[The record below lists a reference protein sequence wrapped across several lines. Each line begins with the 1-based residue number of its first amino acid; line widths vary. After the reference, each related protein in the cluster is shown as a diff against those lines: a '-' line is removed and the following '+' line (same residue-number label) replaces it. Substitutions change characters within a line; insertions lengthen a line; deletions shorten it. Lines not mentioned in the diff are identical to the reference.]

1 MTMPPTLLLIL
12 DGFGLAPAGP
22 GNAASLAKTPN
33 LDRLNAAC
41 AHTRLAASG
50 RDVGLPAGYI
60 GNSEV
65 GHLNI
70 GAGRVVYQD
79 MTRIDLAVETGE
91 LEKNTVFLQLLDAIR
106 SRNGRLH
113 LMGLLSDGGVHS
125 HIGHVKALARIAH
138 AHGVDALVHAFT
150 DGRDVAPG
158 SGEAYLAALRD
169 TLKELG
175 ACRIA
180 SVCGRFYAMDRDKR
194 WERVHEAF
202 ELLAHGKGG
211 TADDAVSGFRTAYA
225 AGESDEFIKP
235 FLIREFPGAPNTVRD
250 NDGIFFF
257 NFRADRMREIVR
269 AFLPDFAEF
278 DRGVPPKLSGMASM
292 TAYEASFPLPVA
304 FPKEALHMGLGE
316 VVSRMGKKQLRL
328 AETEKYAHV
337 TYFFNGGVEEPLPGE
352 DRILVP
358 SPRDVETYDLKPAMS
373 AREVTG
379 RFLEA
384 WQSGVYSLVV
394 CNLANPDMLGHTG
407 VLQAAVAACETVDVC
422 VGRILEAVAADGGRV
437 CVTADHGNVECM
449 LDEHN
454 APHTAHTMNKV
465 PFILV
470 EPDGATPRLHEGRLA
485 DIAPT
490 ILALWDVPQPPEMTG
505 RPLTRERT

>member
-1 MTMPPTLLLIL
+1 MTLTPTLLLIL

-22 GNAASLAKTPN
+22 GNATALAKTPN
-33 LDRLNAAC
+33 LDKLAETC
-41 AHTRLAASG
+41 AQTRLAASG
-50 RDVGLPAGYI
+50 RDVGLPTGYI

-79 MTRIDLAVETGE
+79 MTRIDVAMEAGE
-91 LEKNTVFLQLLDAIR
+91 LDKNTVFLQLIKDIK
-106 SRNGRLH
+106 SQNGRLH

-138 AHGVDALVHAFT
+138 AHGVEALVHAFT
-150 DGRDVAPG
+150 DGRDVPPG
-158 SGEAYLAALRD
+158 SGVEYLADLHN
-169 TLKELG
+169 TLKTLG
-175 ACRIA
+175 SCRIA

-194 WERVHEAF
+194 WERVREAF
-202 ELLAHGKGG
+202 EMLVHGKGG
-211 TADDAVSGFRTAYA
+211 TADDAVSGAKAAYA

-235 FLIREFPGAPNTVRD
+235 VLVREAPGAPNALRD

-269 AFLPDFAEF
+269 AFLPGFADF
-278 DRGVPPKLSGMASM
+278 DRGVVPKLSGMASM
-292 TAYEASFPLPVA
+292 TAYDASFSLPVA

-316 VVSRMGKKQLRL
+316 ILSQMGKKQLRL

-337 TYFFNGGVEEPLPGE
+337 TYFFNGGTEDPLPGE

-358 SPRDVETYDLKPAMS
+358 SPRDVETYDLKPSMS
-373 AREVTG
+373 AREVTA

-384 WQSGVYSLVV
+384 WQSGLYSLVV
-394 CNLANPDMLGHTG
+394 CNLANPDMVGHTG
-407 VLQAAVAACETVDVC
+407 VLSATVAACETVDAC
-422 VGRILEAVAADGGRV
+422 VGSMLEAVAASGGRA
-437 CVTADHGNVECM
+437 CVTADHGNAECM

-454 APHTAHTMNKV
+454 APHTAHTMNPV

-470 EPDGATPRLHEGRLA
+470 EPGGAMPRLYEGRLA

-490 ILALWDVPQPPEMTG
+490 LLSLWNLPQPLEMTG
-505 RPLTRERT
+505 RPLTREFT

>member
-1 MTMPPTLLLIL
+1 MTITPTLLLIL

-22 GNAASLAKTPN
+22 GNAAFLAKTPH
-33 LDRLNAAC
+33 LDRLNDVC

-70 GAGRVVYQD
+70 GAGRLVYQD
-79 MTRIDLAVETGE
+79 MTRIDVAVETGE
-91 LEKNTVFLQLLDAIR
+91 LEKNPVFLQLLDEIKGQ
-106 SRNGRLH
+106 NGRLH

-138 AHGVDALVHAFT
+138 AHGVETLVHAFT
-150 DGRDVAPG
+150 DGRDVPPG
-158 SGEAYLAALRD
+158 SGGDYLAALHES
-169 TLKELG
+169 LKELG

-180 SVCGRFYAMDRDKR
+180 SVCGRFYAMDRDQR

-202 ELLAHGKGG
+202 EMLVHGKGKV
-211 TADDAVSGFRTAYA
+211 ADDAVSGFQAAYA
-225 AGESDEFIKP
+225 AGESDEFVKP
-235 FLIREFPGAPNTVRD
+235 CLIREVSGAPNTVRD
-250 NDGIFFF
+250 HDGIFFF
-257 NFRADRMREIVR
+257 NFRADRMRELVR

-278 DRGVPPKLSGMASM
+278 DRGVPPKLAAMASM
-292 TAYEASFPLPVA
+292 TAYDASFSLPVA
-304 FPKEALHMGLGE
+304 FSKEALHSGLGE
-316 VVSRMGKKQLRL
+316 VVAHMGKRQLRL

-337 TYFFNGGVEEPLPGE
+337 TYFFNGGAEEPLPGE

-358 SPRDVETYDLKPAMS
+358 SPRDVETYDLKPSMS
-373 AREVTG
+373 AEEVTA

-384 WQSGVYSLVV
+384 WKSGVYSLVV
-394 CNLANPDMLGHTG
+394 CNLANPDMVGHTG
-407 VLQAAVAACETVDVC
+407 VLPAAVTACETVDAC
-422 VGRILEAVAADGGRV
+422 VGRMLEAVAASGGRA

-454 APHTAHTMNKV
+454 APHTAHTMNQV

-470 EPDGATPRLHEGRLA
+470 EPDGSAPQLHEGRLA

-490 ILALWDVPQPPEMTG
+490 ILALWNVPQPPAMTG
-505 RPLTRERT
+505 RSLTREHA

>member
-1 MTMPPTLLLIL
+1 MTITPTLLLIL

-33 LDRLNAAC
+33 LDKLYAAC

-79 MTRIDLAVETGE
+79 MTRIDVAVETGE
-91 LEKNTVFLQLLDAIR
+91 LDKNTVFLQLLDDVK
-106 SRNGRLH
+106 SQNGRLH
-113 LMGLLSDGGVHS
+113 LMGLVSDGGVHS

-138 AHGVDALVHAFT
+138 AHGVETLVHAFT
-150 DGRDVAPG
+150 DGRDVPPG
-158 SGEAYLAALRD
+158 SGGDYLADLHGAL
-169 TLKELG
+169 KGLG
-175 ACRIA
+175 AGRIA

-202 ELLAHGKGG
+202 EMLAHGKGG
-211 TADDAVSGFRTAYA
+211 VADDAVSGFQAAYA

-235 FLIREFPGAPNTVRD
+235 FLIREFPGAPNTLRD

-278 DRGVPPKLSGMASM
+278 DRGVLPRLSAMASM
-292 TAYEASFPLPVA
+292 TAYDAGFSLPVA
-304 FPKEALHMGLGE
+304 FPKEALHSGLGE
-316 VVSRMGKKQLRL
+316 LVSRMGKKQLRL

-337 TYFFNGGVEEPLPGE
+337 TYFFNGGTEDPLPGE
-352 DRILVP
+352 DRILIP
-358 SPRDVETYDLKPAMS
+358 SPRDVETYDLKPSMS
-373 AREVTG
+373 AEEVTG

-384 WQSGVYSLVV
+384 WKSGVYSLVV
-394 CNLANPDMLGHTG
+394 CNLANPDMVGHTG
-407 VLQAAVAACETVDVC
+407 VLHAAVAACETVDAC
-422 VGRILEAVAADGGRV
+422 VGRMLDAVAASGGRA

-449 LDEHN
+449 LDEHA
-454 APHTAHTMNKV
+454 APHTAHTMNYV
-465 PFILV
+465 PFIV
-470 EPDGATPRLHEGRLA
+470 VDPGGAVMRLYEGRLA

-490 ILALWDVPQPPEMTG
+490 VLSFWNLPQPPEMTG
-505 RPLTRERT
+505 RPLTRERK